1 VLCSWQLQGAALL
14 LASAILPSLSLQCSS
29 PCHERCR
36 AASLSAAAH
45 LGCLSIVV
53 LLRACTARR
62 CAIGAELK
70 IGSDLSSGVASQAE
84 VADLLICFA
93 IVNLPTQ
100 SHSPALRRAPALPL
114 GPLGT
119 SPWPKRDEQVRRRAL
134 CAVEARRVLWA
145 DRRGSGATST
155 ARSGST
161 RTRQSSSR
169 HARNQCVAELAPTAH
184 AAHALERPDSAAR
197 ARAESA

>member
-1 VLCSWQLQGAALL
+1 MSG
-14 LASAILPSLSLQCSS
+14 
-29 PCHERCR
+29 
-36 AASLSAAAH
+36 AASLRSVLRLN

-93 IVNLPTQ
+93 IVNLRLTRTAPLCGVPRRYPTGRWG
-100 SHSPALRRAPALPL
+100 PRR
-114 GPLGT
+114 
-119 SPWPKRDEQVRRRAL
+119 PWPERDGQVRRGARCVRSKRCCRVSAL
-134 CAVEARRVLWA
+134 GRQEGIRSHQHREKRFDPYPTVFIPPCQKPVRR
-145 DRRGSGATST
+145 R
-155 ARSGST
+155 
-161 RTRQSSSR
+161 
-169 HARNQCVAELAPTAH
+169 APTAH

-197 ARAESA
+197 ARAEPA